1 VTASLAAL
9 FLLPLGPLAAIPP
22 PAPEMAYAA
31 VANAEPLVRAPVGY
45 TWSVPLFDGTVEVS
59 APVAVVETVLPL
71 PITVQNHT
79 SRAVRV
85 VVCES
90 HECILPKNVDVNA
103 GDAVDVDALFAGR
116 GPRLQFY
123 SFDGRS
129 PAGEPR
135 PESRRDCCDRNAP
148 MGRVVAFAGPAER
161 EFAFASHAD
170 SVGGVSYLPI
180 NVGTFLQQRPD
191 VVDGFAAV
199 VFDDGYA
206 PASLCAPVQ
215 RFLRQGGV
223 VSLAQSDVAALAEQG
238 CVFDVSGAAPIG
250 YGRVDGM
257 NMVRLAKQ
265 QVANVDAVIA
275 PVDGIAVR
283 VEDRAVRLEFVDD
296 NAVAVGAGTLVL
308 RGAPRSEATRLA
320 QVLLADDS
328 LKAGHNMLDPRNDLV
343 VKAASAGLAPTTHGA
358 LAFGVVVLC
367 LIGVGVAFFGGL
379 KHGPGRAATRALWV
393 SLVGVAAVVG
403 LRVAVRD
410 SRAVAVERWAAGDGA
425 RRVVQAYARAASS
438 FGVVDLAHAPF
449 AGEPTVAVLV
459 GDAAWR
465 SRAERKDGRV
475 QARVSSS
482 SGLVGLWYSADATPG
497 ALRLVQ
503 ANGGWQVKNDFAF
516 AIDTVVIRD
525 VDEPHVVGA
534 RPNWVLHNLAPG
546 ASANFGDAVDVDDFG
561 TVVEQRIATE
571 LMGQC
576 SQRGCA
582 VGVTTRNGVTTAIE
596 VTR

>member
-1 VTASLAAL
+1 MTASLAAL
-9 FLLPLGPLAAIPP
+9 FLLPLGPLVAIPP
-22 PAPEMAYAA
+22 PPEPAYAA
-31 VANAEPLVRAPVGY
+31 IANAEPLVRAPVGY
-45 TWSVPLFDGTVEVS
+45 TWSIPVDDGSVEVS

-71 PITVQNHT
+71 PITVENHT
-79 SRAVRV
+79 SHAVRA

-90 HECILPKNVDVNA
+90 HECILPKNVDINA
-103 GDAVDVDALFAGR
+103 GGTANVDALFAGR

-123 SFDGRS
+123 AFSGRS

-161 EFAFASHAD
+161 EFAFASHTD

-206 PASLCAPVQ
+206 PTALCEPVQ
-215 RFLRQGGV
+215 RFLRRGGV
-223 VSLAQSDVAALAEQG
+223 VSLAQSDVSALAERG
-238 CVFDVSGAAPIG
+238 CVLDVSGAAPIG

-257 NMVRLAKQ
+257 NLVRLAKQ
-265 QVANVDAVIA
+265 PSPEMVAVIA

-296 NAVAVGAGTLVL
+296 NAVAVGAGTLVV

-328 LKAGHNMLDPRNDLV
+328 LKGGAGMLDPRNDLV
-343 VKAASAGLAPTTHGA
+343 VNAASAGLTPTAHGA
-358 LAFGVVVLC
+358 LAFGVVILC

-403 LRVAVRD
+403 LRLAVRD
-410 SRAVAVERWAAGDGA
+410 SRAVAVERWGAGDGA
-425 RRVVQAYARAASS
+425 RRVVQAYARAGSS
-438 FGVVDLAHAPF
+438 FGVVDLGGAPF

-482 SGLVGLWYSADATPG
+482 SGLVGLWYGADATPG
-497 ALRLVQ
+497 ALRLIQ
-503 ANGGWQVKNDFAF
+503 ENGSWQVKNDFGF
-516 AIDTVVIRD
+516 AIDTVVVRD
-525 VDEPHVVGA
+525 NDERHAMGA
-534 RPNWVLHNLAPG
+534 RPNWLLRDVAPG
-546 ASANFGDAVDVDDFG
+546 ATAAFGAAVDVDEFG
-561 TVVEQRIATE
+561 TVIEQRIAME

-576 SQRGCA
+576 SQPVCA